1 MVTEPQERIGI
12 YLCDRI
18 KRANCRALLENSL
31 AVAEVGARSGAALP
45 RGLRARSPPDPVTSV
60 NGGTGDIC
68 IWWTHDREAR
78 EPPTHKI

>member
-18 KRANCRALLENSL
+18 KRANGPTAEALLENSL

-45 RGLRARSPPDPVTSV
+45 QGAPHPLAARPS
-60 NGGTGDIC
+60 DIC
-68 IWWTHDREAR
+68 KWQRW
-78 EPPTHKI
+78 

>member
-18 KRANCRALLENSL
+18 KRANGPTAEALLENSL

-45 RGLRARSPPDPVTSV
+45 RGLRTRPPPAPVTSV
-60 NGGTGDIC
+60 FGRNGDIF
-68 IWWTHDREAR
+68 IGWTHL
-78 EPPTHKI
+78 I